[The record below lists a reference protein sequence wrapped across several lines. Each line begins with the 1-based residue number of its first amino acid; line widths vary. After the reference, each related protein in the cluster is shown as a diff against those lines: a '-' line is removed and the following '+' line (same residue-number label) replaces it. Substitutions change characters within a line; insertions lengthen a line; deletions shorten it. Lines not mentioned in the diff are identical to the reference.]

1 MPRPDASYSRTYLT
15 RHNYR
20 GPTLLRSIQGRDS
33 GSGMS
38 TSASKMSLK
47 RKAVLMEPETD
58 KNNDNIFIYAPPED
72 SSDEDTRP
80 SKKPAP
86 SSPEVHNGRT
96 RRTANSPANRP
107 ANTAAASRSKR
118 QKPAHAQSLDE
129 FKPLEVQT
137 SDDLFGFPSSSLQKR
152 RHNKVYGKKFVKI
165 DPIED
170 EVEPGEKNDEFKAP
184 ETVEMH
190 VKSIKKTEFQLI
202 DHVVGSSPM
211 RSRTK
216 TNQKFVAPSSPGS
229 TTKSRKSKF
238 EKFDLPDFPS
248 SNGTETTK
256 TFDIFESP
264 EKESRQR
271 SGSTSSLSSV
281 DELAILAHEHDFL
294 AEQEPD
300 TSGVLCPVCE
310 KPVHDSVT
318 LFVPDNLRTLPFQQQ
333 QKFCSR
339 HQVADAK
346 EEWDRRGYPKK
357 IYWDELEDF
366 RIREKLPSLKMVISR
381 QTPCFYL
388 AELDAEIKA
397 AKGNRRKIRNYLN
410 DGLINVAKAGYYGP
424 KGARIMTNVVT
435 ASLTETLNKALQSDS
450 ALKAAGVGAYVSA
463 VLVPE
468 LTLRLV
474 MDDMNLKT
482 AKEGRR
488 VLDESTDM
496 GVLLN
501 PDDDQV
507 RQNEED

>member
-1 MPRPDASYSRTYLT
+1 
-15 RHNYR
+15 
-20 GPTLLRSIQGRDS
+20 
-33 GSGMS
+33 
-38 TSASKMSLK
+38 MSLK
-47 RKAVLMEPETD
+47 RKAGMVDAETD

-80 SKKPAP
+80 SKKPAL
-86 SSPEVHNGRT
+86 SSPEVPKGRT
-96 RRTANSPANRP
+96 RRTANSPAMRA
-107 ANTAAASRSKR
+107 ANTAASSRSKR
-118 QKPAHAQSLDE
+118 QQPAYAHSLDE
-129 FKPLEVQT
+129 LNPPEVQT
-137 SDDLFGFPSSSLQKR
+137 AHDLFGFPSSSSQKR
-152 RHNKVYGKKFVKI
+152 RHTKVYGKKFVKI

-170 EVEPGEKNDEFKAP
+170 ELESIKEGDGFKAP
-184 ETVEMH
+184 DTVDMY
-190 VKSIKKTEFQLI
+190 VKSVKKTEFQHI
-202 DHVVGSSPM
+202 DHVAGPSPL

-216 TNQKFVAPSSPGS
+216 TSQKLVAPRSPGS
-229 TTKSRKSKF
+229 TAKSRQSKF
-238 EKFDLPDFPS
+238 QKFDLPDFSS
-248 SNGTETTK
+248 SNGTENTK
-256 TFDIFESP
+256 SFDIFESP
-264 EKESRQR
+264 EKESRKR

-281 DELAILAHEHDFL
+281 DELAILAHERDFQ

-300 TSGVLCPVCE
+300 TPGILCPVCE

-346 EEWDRRGYPKK
+346 EEWDKRGYPKK

-388 AELDAEIKA
+388 SELDAEIKA

-424 KGARIMTNVVT
+424 KGARIMTNAVT
-435 ASLTETLNKALQSDS
+435 ASLTETLNKALLSDS

-507 RQNEED
+507 RQNDEED